1 MSPNSRRKRV
11 FKLKFWSDFG
21 KVASHLQI
29 QLVEQEAA
37 MADVTVIETIL
48 NTDIERKELLEEE

>member
-1 MSPNSRRKRV
+1 
-11 FKLKFWSDFG
+11 
-21 KVASHLQI
+21 LQI